1 MGISGKSKIKKIVAM
16 GANLRPD
23 STAVN
28 SWAVKIFKKRL
39 VKQKLKKRTLI
50 KEITKQL
57 LGLWVISQ
65 ISQLKTYQNKKA
77 KC

>member
-1 MGISGKSKIKKIVAM
+1 M

-28 SWAVKIFKKRL
+28 SWAVKNVIQERELIETK
-39 VKQKLKKRTLI
+39 I
-50 KEITKQL
+50 KEKDTNRIGNYKNNFSDF
-57 LGLWVISQ
+57 WVISQ
-65 ISQLKTYQNKKA
+65 ISQLKTYHQ

>member
-28 SWAVKIFKKRL
+28 SWAVKNVIQERELIETKIKK
-39 VKQKLKKRTLI
+39 
-50 KEITKQL
+50 
-57 LGLWVISQ
+57 GH
-65 ISQLKTYQNKKA
+65 
-77 KC
+77 